1 MIENKLYGIALI
13 IVGFIAIW
21 FVKKNPSEKMWS
33 VNFKGYMFGIC
44 SIIIGFV
51 LLFLKNNPPARNEI

>member
-1 MIENKLYGIALI
+1 MIKNKLYGIALI

-51 LLFLKNNPPARNEI
+51 LLFLKK

>member
-13 IVGFIAIW
+13 IAGFIAIW
-21 FVKKNPSEKMWS
+21 FVKKNPSKEMWS

-44 SIIIGFV
+44 SIIIGVV
-51 LLFLKNNPPARNEI
+51 LLFS